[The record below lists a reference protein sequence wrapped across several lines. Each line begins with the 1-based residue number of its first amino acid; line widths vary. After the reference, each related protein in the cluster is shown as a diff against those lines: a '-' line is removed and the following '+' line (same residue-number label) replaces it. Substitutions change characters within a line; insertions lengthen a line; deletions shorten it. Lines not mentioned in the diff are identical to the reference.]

1 MGSLTEDITRLC
13 DGIVALRESRGT
25 LMDAIA
31 RTAKDRR
38 QTVSQMQSMFRH
50 ALNEAARGG
59 KEGRVAFASQI
70 KTAVAG
76 IKETVSD
83 LLNGVSTDL
92 EGAHKAWLGIGPAE
106 REAEGSRQEGDQ
118 QGTEEH
124 SAKGRKTRKARK

>member
-50 ALNEAARGG
+50 ALNEAAKGG

-83 LLNGVSTDL
+83 LLNGVSADL
-92 EGAHKAWLGIGPAE
+92 EGAHKAWSGIGSVE
-106 REAEGSRQEGDQ
+106 REAEGDP
-118 QGTEEH
+118 QGTEER